1 MVGRGFQRP
10 VKSAMQG
17 EETERDLSECTLSR
31 DYDIAGLRRE
41 GGNVTDEI
49 IGMKDMI
56 AIYEV
61 TDRFGID
68 RESISVP
75 LEKAEAGGVSRQS
88 HGGIEV
94 IVPADIPIEQWL
106 PTLEGELEMLGFA
119 LEDVD
124 EDEG

>member
-1 MVGRGFQRP
+1 M
-10 VKSAMQG
+10 
-17 EETERDLSECTLSR
+17 
-31 DYDIAGLRRE
+31 
-41 GGNVTDEI
+41 TDDI
-49 IGMKDMI
+49 IGMQDMI

-68 RESISVP
+68 REAISVP

-94 IVPADIPIEQWL
+94 TVPANIPIRQWL
-106 PTLEGELEMLGFA
+106 PTLEAQLEMLGYA
-119 LEDVD
+119 LEDID